1 MWHLYLVKH
10 KAASSKHI
18 YLACLYKTCRRAL
31 NQQNEKQT
39 EKKHKNELAT
49 LRRSYSNY
57 FSLLLTGVPTVYN
70 LLFGKA
76 GCSHFPSWFRS
87 QKHML
92 PFVMNSSTIWS
103 YPYSCHKECFC
114 ESKTLCY
121 PNKSETSQS
130 LYFLLLLWHSKAE
143 KCSLIKNNS
152 SKKKVCAKIMVLLK
166 VMQAN
171 V

>member
-1 MWHLYLVKH
+1 MK
-10 KAASSKHI
+10 S
-18 YLACLYKTCRRAL
+18 
-31 NQQNEKQT
+31 KQT
-39 EKKHKNELAT
+39 EKNHKTELAT
-49 LRRSYSNY
+49 LRHSYSNY

-76 GCSHFPSWFRS
+76 GRSHFLSWFRS

-92 PFVMNSSTIWS
+92 PFVMNSSKTRS
-103 YPYSCHKECFC
+103 YPYSCHKKCLRK
-114 ESKTLCY
+114 SKMLGY

-143 KCSLIKNNS
+143 KCSLIKNKKNS
-152 SKKKVCAKIMVLLK
+152 LFKNYCTLR

>member
-1 MWHLYLVKH
+1 MYGTSVQSCKL
-10 KAASSKHI
+10 KHI
-18 YLACLYKTCRRAL
+18 YLACIYTTCWRAL

-39 EKKHKNELAT
+39 EKKYKNELAT

-92 PFVMNSSTIWS
+92 PFVMNSSPIWS

-114 ESKTLCY
+114 KSKMFCY

-143 KCSLIKNNS
+143 KCSLIKNNNR
-152 SKKKVCAKIMVLLK
+152 KKGLCKNHGTLESNAS
-166 VMQAN
+166 
-171 V
+171 